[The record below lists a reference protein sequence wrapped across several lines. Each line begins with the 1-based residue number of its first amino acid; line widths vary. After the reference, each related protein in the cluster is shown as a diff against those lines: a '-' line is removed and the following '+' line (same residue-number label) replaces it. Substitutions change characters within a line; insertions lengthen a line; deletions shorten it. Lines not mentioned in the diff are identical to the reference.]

1 MMQNKRRG
9 PDFVIK
15 VINIL
20 SGVSWIILFLV
31 VVFISMAKPKFQGF
45 GRGMGSIQGTWDTSL
60 LGIVAVLL
68 VLLIALSAVGI
79 TFNFLRMKRKTD
91 RIRATLVL
99 SGVLAL
105 IGLLALIFN

>member
-1 MMQNKRRG
+1 MQNKRRG

-15 VINIL
+15 VINTI
-20 SGVSWIILFLV
+20 SGVSWILIFLV
-31 VVFISMAKPKFQGF
+31 FLFISMAKPKFQGF
-45 GRGMGSIQGTWDTSL
+45 SRGMGTIQGSWDAAL
-60 LGIVAVLL
+60 LNVVAGLL

-79 TFNFLRMKRKTD
+79 IFNFLRMKRKTD

-105 IGLLALIFN
+105 VGLLALIFR